1 MSNFTKELIERG
13 VLIGRN
19 EGILIGEQR
28 GLQIG
33 EQRGLQIGEQR
44 GIQATIARLIERKLG
59 PLQAKERERIA
70 ELNEQQQLLLAD
82 ALVDGLLN
90 SYSELVKHLALFH

>member
-19 EGILIGEQR
+19 EGMLHGI
-28 GLQIG
+28 QIG

-59 PLQAKERERIA
+59 PLQAKERERIDQLS
-70 ELNEQQQLLLAD
+70 EEQQLSLAD

-90 SYSELVKHLALFH
+90 SYSDLVNRLAMLR